1 MTDALQAIL
10 NASDSSD
17 DDDDNNGV
25 MSGSSYRQNSND
37 FDLLAAGTIPLSR
50 FSSDTSCGDIDLEQ
64 ILREDE
70 DEEDDEEDDN
80 DNHEY
85 DRDDYEDDD
94 EDDHGVGQRYGSSLR
109 GMSSSY
115 GYHSDNHHHHNSSNG
130 NTSRAQSS
138 SPPHSSRPTSSAA
151 TSSVRTTHNEED
163 WAVLQAILRED
174 DDDEDG
180 CDDTD
185 DDVTET
191 YDPNDPADEGQ
202 DGRRLQSIHNQYN
215 HHLGA
220 KSTNVRSLSSSSSIM
235 HNNNNNNNN
244 NNRTTNN
251 NKSPSNRRRLVSRS
265 PSSNAAVE
273 HLLAQ
278 STEEDDDAY
287 DDDDNDKEDAFS
299 VAASRQQHRANSSHL
314 GSPKQGKNK
323 AESSTS
329 TSACLTPLARNLR
342 FGSGVGEDHASAS
355 ERTTANDDLQKWA
368 SYSSSMSTTTTAS
381 PQSPLVG
388 EQQEWTDDEASR
400 RALEQAQTYERRLL
414 KAGHRDIV
422 SPLMVKRRL
431 KPKITLTKRITASS
445 STTVNGD
452 AKNSAATNEANMA
465 PGMPTRGANNNNGGP
480 MRTTSAS
487 TSLATGGGRFHTSGL
502 IENKNW
508 EEISQSL
515 QKHAALDAKVKC
527 GLPTCLAFNS
537 RFIAIGTQ
545 LGIVLMFDLF
555 GALRQRLGASSFG
568 NSSNDDPILS
578 VVGGGNSMRM
588 VGAITSLDLSA
599 NGECCVVG
607 YKSGM
612 IVLWDTIRGSILRS
626 VDDLHPS
633 PIVSV
638 RFYADMKL
646 ISADAG
652 GLVNKATFHRN
663 LLWSTYSM
671 DAECLLDGTAGQIL
685 ALNVLEPFAMLGAN
699 LRSRSRSL
707 NRALSALSLIALS
720 SERSSFAVAV
730 EPRVSVL
737 HRWARPPQD
746 RIDFA
751 KNASN
756 NDHHHHNQ
764 QQRDGISSG
773 GGTGPTVYL
782 PCLAWGWALTSGA
795 GNVAM
800 PLLARSW
807 GCCVQLLV
815 SSFPTL
821 EEPDTDKNNKS
832 HDDPDVHW
840 PAFGMQQEFD
850 AEAPVVALEWLSER
864 SLVYLTLTNELT
876 VVDTVVMTLLERLD
890 FSDMPVVF
898 AEFSLSR
905 SAAASSTTRLE
916 HAESGEVEAQQRVLP
931 VSCSSFQ
938 NSVRCS
944 DQRLMVLCQDELRQI
959 SMIGA
964 QQRISSLEADGEWLE
979 ALALALDYYEGTFA
993 SQEDR
998 KRDPSRKRDL
1008 SKHPEFSSFK
1018 GGGSDEEEW
1027 IAKLLLRYLALAV
1040 DNAPNSNSPEDN
1052 LLPIG
1057 NGRARIN
1064 LAQSHFQMLAGVCVE
1079 YCVTTKRLDLLFG
1092 PIFRR
1097 FQSVGYLAVFLDVL
1111 EPYVLNDRLFY
1122 MAPEVMSFFVE
1133 HCKSNNGVAT
1143 VERCLLHMDCTIMDF
1158 DSIIALLRNNDMYSA
1173 MFFVFNQGLD
1183 DYVSPLQMLLER
1195 VFDEADNGNAM
1206 LRRGSRLQNDFDKFG
1221 YKAILYLRFCFQG
1234 KSFPKEEPI
1243 LPEERQASVKPEL
1256 LQFLTQGTYR
1266 APDHA
1271 PRRKS
1276 GNATAATLGHRSYLY
1291 PYMRLLVQVDPGL
1304 LLETISDALN
1314 ERSSFEHDEQSNDG
1328 SGSIVAY
1335 PTEQGIVDLLTT
1347 LILPELSEIPLEHVK
1362 LLKSRQAKSAFLDFT
1377 AKYITRGL
1385 VRVPKSLTLLIVK
1398 RIADRFAN
1406 TQHAAVRRTAQSNI
1420 MELLSALSR
1429 ESYEPDKVL
1438 AVIEKAGIH
1447 RAALLLHQQVAS
1459 SSWQRQDDDSKETSD
1474 ALKVRA
1480 HHFCS
1485 AIDCFIDDD
1494 DFDFRFEVFEY
1505 IRKECTGVRSDDGH
1519 VAGGAQR
1526 TLAVAVY
1533 SRLRRLVR
1541 LDALRTARLV
1551 AELFVEDLDVVVE
1564 SLDADSDGG
1573 EAQFLFLQAIVSGEL
1588 LEVDPV
1594 AGSVLNPSMSHHLKY
1609 LTLMAKLHPEKVY
1622 DYLSTHDNY
1631 RAEDALKLCEEY
1643 QIADA
1648 SAYLLER
1655 MGNISSALQLIL
1667 QTLEGRLMAL
1677 KRTLRGLEVGL
1688 LRRPQMSSTMRFG
1701 ISSDSKSNIHQLPSK
1716 QEKEVEGVRRILVVA
1731 LDLCER
1737 NSGSYNAQT
1746 EHGSQLWFNVLD
1758 RLINAKGFLRLVN
1771 EQREHAR
1778 MMENVLNDL
1787 LRLTM
1792 QRMVSNVPLLDLV
1805 RKVTSDHSGSRLG
1818 ELREMIMSLLG
1829 TYGFELNLF
1838 RNASNVFHE
1847 DIVHMK
1853 VEKTDLVLRATPAQ
1867 AKEPL
1872 GEEITSSDEGTILIE
1887 NGAGGIVLEPHTIS
1901 SLRRTAEGGFRHT
1914 LERLRSRRRT
1924 SSSSSAGAAA
1934 STSAAI
1940 SLTATDQRYY
1950 EGAIEPVV
1958 YRHAVGGLG
1967 EAHHRGRLMSF
1978 RE

>member
-1 MTDALQAIL
+1 MADLQAIL

-17 DDDDNNGV
+17 EEEDGLVAPPAPSSSSRYSGMEWMTSPLPSSAQHFSNNHSELV
-25 MSGSSYRQNSND
+25 V
-37 FDLLAAGTIPLSR
+37 
-50 FSSDTSCGDIDLEQ
+50 GDIDLEQ
-64 ILREDE
+64 ILREDDDE
-70 DEEDDEEDDN
+70 DED
-80 DNHEY
+80 
-85 DRDDYEDDD
+85 EDDD
-94 EDDHGVGQRYGSSLR
+94 HELNHDPALPPTTPL
-109 GMSSSY
+109 SSS
-115 GYHSDNHHHHNSSNG
+115 SPSWNMSFSHHHNNNNTNSEAATQLLTSSY
-130 NTSRAQSS
+130 SSS
-138 SPPHSSRPTSSAA
+138 SPPAQPKHHHTNNGGYTPSSSSPYNPSFLTQAN
-151 TSSVRTTHNEED
+151 SSTAHNDED

-174 DDDEDG
+174 DDDGMKDDILLAMEED
-180 CDDTD
+180 
-185 DDVTET
+185 TEEEEHNKELLIRT
-191 YDPNDPADEGQ
+191 GLPAMESQ
-202 DGRRLQSIHNQYN
+202 LRPTK
-215 HHLGA
+215 A
-220 KSTNVRSLSSSSSIM
+220 SLSCRSDPPPPTSLRNSS
-235 HNNNNNNNN
+235 H
-244 NNRTTNN
+244 
-251 NKSPSNRRRLVSRS
+251 PD
-265 PSSNAAVE
+265 VE

-278 STEEDDDAY
+278 STE
-287 DDDDNDKEDAFS
+287 DDDDDIEHDSSPRRLSLRLEPSSRRMESSDSAVPSPVDAPPPPTNTNS
-299 VAASRQQHRANSSHL
+299 SGRLDDHRLGGGRGAASA
-314 GSPKQGKNK
+314 
-323 AESSTS
+323 
-329 TSACLTPLARNLR
+329 
-342 FGSGVGEDHASAS
+342 D
-355 ERTTANDDLQKWA
+355 
-368 SYSSSMSTTTTAS
+368 
-381 PQSPLVG
+381 
-388 EQQEWTDDEASR
+388 QEYTDEEASH
-400 RALEQAQTYERRLL
+400 RALEHAQTYERRLL

-431 KPKITLTKRITASS
+431 KPKISLAPRASNPTTSTTSKNPTVGDANAPPPPRSGPPALRSTS
-445 STTVNGD
+445 STSVLTQQQQQQ
-452 AKNSAATNEANMA
+452 
-465 PGMPTRGANNNNGGP
+465 
-480 MRTTSAS
+480 
-487 TSLATGGGRFHTSGL
+487 RFHTSGL

-508 EEISQSL
+508 QEISQSL
-515 QKHAALDAKVKC
+515 HKHAALDAKVKC

-545 LGIVLMFDLF
+545 LGIVLVYDLF
-555 GALRQRLGASSFG
+555 GALRQRLGASYT
-568 NSSNDDPILS
+568 NSDDQI
-578 VVGGGNSMRM
+578 VGSSMRM
-588 VGAITSLDLSA
+588 VGAITSLDLTS
-599 NGECCVVG
+599 NGECCAVG
-607 YKSGM
+607 YRSGM
-612 IVLWDTIRGSILRS
+612 IVLWDTIRGTILRS

-652 GLVNKATFHRN
+652 GLVNKATFHKN
-663 LLWSTYSM
+663 LIWSTYSM

-685 ALNVLEPFAMLGAN
+685 AVNVLEPFGLLGAN
-699 LRSRSRSL
+699 LKSRSRSL
-707 NRALSALSLIALS
+707 NRALSSLSLIALS

-737 HRWARPPQD
+737 HRWSKPPQE
-746 RIDFA
+746 RIEFA
-751 KNASN
+751 AGMGP
-756 NDHHHHNQ
+756 DTTLQ
-764 QQRDGISSG
+764 QEEEA
-773 GGTGPTVYL
+773 VFL
-782 PCLAWGWALTSGA
+782 PCLAWGWALTVGG
-795 GNVAM
+795 GNVAL

-807 GCCVQLLV
+807 GCCVQILV

-821 EEPDTDKNNKS
+821 EEPSGAETSTKPS
-832 HDDPDVHW
+832 SDDSDIHW

-890 FSDMPVVF
+890 FSEMHVVF

-905 SAAASSTTRLE
+905 TASVTATRLE
-916 HAESGEVEAQQRVLP
+916 ASGENGEVEAQQQQQQQRVAP
-931 VSCSSFQ
+931 ISCSSFQ

-1008 SKHPEFSSFK
+1008 SRHPEFSAASK
-1018 GGGSDEEEW
+1018 GTGNDDEEW

-1040 DNAPNSNSPEDN
+1040 DNAPNSTSPEDN

-1097 FQSVGYLAVFLDVL
+1097 FQTVGYLSVFLDVL

-1195 VFDEADNGNAM
+1195 VFDEADNGNAL
-1206 LRRGSRLQNDFDKFG
+1206 LRRSTRNGDRGRLQNDFDKFG

-1256 LQFLTQGTYR
+1256 LRFLTQDEYK

-1271 PRRKS
+1271 PRRKA
-1276 GNATAATLGHRSYLY
+1276 GAAAAASLGHRSYLY

-1314 ERSSFEHDEQSNDG
+1314 ARNAYDLEQQQDEGRNSSVPYPSEQ
-1328 SGSIVAY
+1328 
-1335 PTEQGIVDLLTT
+1335 EFVDLLSN
-1347 LILPELSEIPLEHVK
+1347 LILPELSEFPMEHVK

-1385 VRVPKSLTLLIVK
+1385 VRVPKSLALLIVQ
-1398 RIADRFAN
+1398 RIADRFVNAP
-1406 TQHAAVRRTAQSNI
+1406 HAVLRRTAQTSI
-1420 MELLSALSR
+1420 MELLSALPR

-1438 AVIEKAGIH
+1438 ALIEKAGIH

-1459 SSWQRQDDDSKETSD
+1459 SSWQSQDGDSSESAS
-1474 ALKVRA
+1474 ALKLRA

-1494 DFDFRFEVFEY
+1494 DPDFRFEVFEY
-1505 IRKECTGVRSDDGH
+1505 IRKECTGVRSDADGSK
-1519 VAGGAQR
+1519 AGGPQR
-1526 TLAVAVY
+1526 TLALAVY
-1533 SRLRRLVR
+1533 SRMRRLVR

-1564 SLDADSDGG
+1564 ALDADSDGG
-1573 EAQFLFLQAIVSGEL
+1573 EAQYLFLQAIVSGEL
-1588 LEVDPV
+1588 LELDPV

-1609 LTLMAKLHPEKVY
+1609 LSLMAKLHPENVY

-1688 LRRPQMSSTMRFG
+1688 FHRSSLASSMRLGSGGELKG
-1701 ISSDSKSNIHQLPSK
+1701 IISGIHPLPSK

-1737 NSGSYNAQT
+1737 NSGSYNATQT

-1758 RLINAKGFLRLVN
+1758 RLINAKGFLRLAN
-1771 EQREHAR
+1771 EQRDHAR
-1778 MMENVLNDL
+1778 MMESVLNDL

-1818 ELREMIMSLLG
+1818 ELREMVMSLLD

-1838 RNASNVFHE
+1838 RKAADVFHE
-1847 DIVHMK
+1847 DIGLMK
-1853 VEKTDLVLRATPAQ
+1853 SERAGLVLKATPAHTT
-1867 AKEPL
+1867 EPL
-1872 GEEITSSDEGTILIE
+1872 GDEITSSEDGTMLIE
-1887 NGAGGIVLEPHTIS
+1887 SGAGGIVFEPHTLS
-1901 SLRRTAEGGFRHT
+1901 SSRKINEGGLKQT
-1914 LERLRSRRRT
+1914 MERLRSRRR
-1924 SSSSSAGAAA
+1924 AAA
-1934 STSAAI
+1934 SSSQSNSSGGTASATSAAI
-1940 SLTATDQRYY
+1940 SLTATDRRYY
-1950 EGAIEPVV
+1950 DGTIEPVV
-1958 YRHAVGGLG
+1958 YRHSVGGLG